1 MKIEEYITVSSA
13 KARLLEI
20 LRKIEEQHGKVVI
33 TKNGLPK
40 AVLINYEDFEGLL
53 ETIDILSDAEMM
65 KGIKKGLQD
74 IRAGRAVSLKE
85 AFKD

>member
-1 MKIEEYITVSSA
+1 MKIEEYIAVSSA

-33 TKNGLPK
+33 TKNGIPK

>member
-1 MKIEEYITVSSA
+1 MKFEEYIAVSSA

>member
-33 TKNGLPK
+33 TKNGIPK

>member
-1 MKIEEYITVSSA
+1 MKIEEYIPVSSA

-33 TKNGLPK
+33 TKNGIPK

-53 ETIDILSDAEMM
+53 ETIDILSDVEMM

>member
-20 LRKIEEQHGKVVI
+20 LRKIEEQHGTVVI
-33 TKNGLPK
+33 TKNGFPK

-65 KGIKKGLQD
+65 KGIKNGLQD